1 MTLAIGE
8 TLGRDATITAL
19 GQAVRAAIGSVVP
32 RGARVALL
40 DFPEYRNVGDSAIW
54 LGQLAALR
62 AAGATVAYTAGISTY
77 NPDELR
83 RNVSPADGIVLLSGG
98 GNFGDLWPRHGEFR
112 ARVIDDLP
120 DYHLVQMPQ
129 SIHFVDP
136 RNLELTRALLRR
148 HPHLTIL
155 VRDGPSRV
163 LAEQGLEHRAVLCPD
178 AAFAL
183 GPIPRP
189 CAPEQAIVW
198 LSRHDREG
206 PARGTPVPGGP
217 TPVDWV
223 DEPHVRAPLMNR
235 LARLWHRGGGTV
247 PARLGVRLHQ
257 GRAEFRLRH
266 GCRMLARG
274 RVVATNR
281 LHGQILALLMGV
293 PHFVSDTRQGK
304 VGAFYRTWLA
314 EAMPGVM
321 CGSEAEALRRAVQ
334 LADAMASEP
343 QVHATC

>member
-1 MTLAIGE
+1 MTGAAAP
-8 TLGRDATITAL
+8 GRDSTILAL
-19 GQAVRAAIGSVVP
+19 GQALRAAVGLVVP

-40 DFPEYRNVGDSAIW
+40 DFPEYGNVGDSAIW

-62 AAGATVAYTAGISTY
+62 AAGATVAYAAGISTY
-77 NPDELR
+77 DPRELR
-83 RNVSPADGIVLLSGG
+83 RNVGPADGVVLLSGG
-98 GNFGDLWPRHGEFR
+98 GNFGDVWPRHCEFR

-136 RNLELTRALLRR
+136 RNLELTRRVLRR

-163 LAEQGLEHRAVLCPD
+163 LAEQGLEHPAVLCPD

-189 CAPEQAIVW
+189 CAPDQAIVW

-206 PARGTPVPGGP
+206 PAARPAVPDGP

-223 DEPHVRAPLMNR
+223 YEPNFRVPMMTR

-247 PARLGVRLHQ
+247 PAGLGVRLQH
-257 GRAEFRLRH
+257 GRAKFRLRH

-274 RVVATNR
+274 RVVVTNR

-304 VGAFYRTWLA
+304 LGAFYRTWLA
-314 EAMPGVM
+314 QAMPGVM
-321 CGSEAEALRRAVQ
+321 CESEAEALLRAGQ
-334 LADAMASEP
+334 LVDAMASKP
-343 QVHATC
+343 QIHASC